1 MPCDRA
7 RLRCDDSLKYNGVGE
22 GSSKLV
28 QLTLVNTLDLGAGEC
43 D

>member
-7 RLRCDDSLKYNGVGE
+7 RLRYDDSPKYNGVGE